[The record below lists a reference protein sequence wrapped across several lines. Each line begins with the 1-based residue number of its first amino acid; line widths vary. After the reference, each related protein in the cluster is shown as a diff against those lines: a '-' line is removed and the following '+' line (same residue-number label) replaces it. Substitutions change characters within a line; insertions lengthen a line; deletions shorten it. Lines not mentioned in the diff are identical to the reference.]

1 MTLRIGGYGIAY
13 NGDPDAYAQ
22 AHVAFG
28 YNAAYM
34 PNISIDNRDEIAA
47 ILRAIAAG
55 GPSSTRSPGAR
66 DWPRIR
72 RCATRSNG

>member
-1 MTLRIGGYGIAY
+1 MTLRLGGYGIDY
-13 NGDPDAYAQ
+13 HGDPEAYAR

-47 ILRAIAAG
+47 IIRACRLQLNPYPAALK
-55 GPSSTRSPGAR
+55 
-66 DWPRIR
+66 
-72 RCATRSNG
+72 